1 MKMNKYRSPGP
12 GEKQATKDALSCGAI
27 GSAFIVTT
35 RLGTMAEKM
44 ATNPVQHMET
54 LSDEDSQLLFKQLA
68 FGMRRREEYG
78 HLENIGAA
86 IVNKCSGVLLAI
98 RAVES
103 LMRSK
108 KIEREWLS
116 VKKK

>member
-1 MKMNKYRSPGP
+1 
-12 GEKQATKDALSCGAI
+12 
-27 GSAFIVTT
+27 
-35 RLGTMAEKM
+35 
-44 ATNPVQHMET
+44 
-54 LSDEDSQLLFKQLA
+54 
-68 FGMRRREEYG
+68 MRRREEYG

-116 VKKK
+116 VKKSEI